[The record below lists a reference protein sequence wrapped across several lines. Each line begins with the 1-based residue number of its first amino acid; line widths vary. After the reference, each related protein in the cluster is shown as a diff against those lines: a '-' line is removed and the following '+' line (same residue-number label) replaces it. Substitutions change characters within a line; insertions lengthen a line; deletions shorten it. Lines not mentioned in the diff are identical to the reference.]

1 MTTPVSF
8 RTEVVLNRAIEEDLM
23 ERLHHY
29 GVASRYTVFVGV
41 QGVGSSGERRGDHVW
56 PEENIVVLFYLT
68 EEDSALVVKAVRELK
83 QRFPNEGIKL
93 FQYPVSA
100 LIE

>member
-1 MTTPVSF
+1 MNVPVTL

-23 ERLHHY
+23 ERLHHH

-56 PEENIVVLFYLT
+56 PEENIVVLFYLPET
-68 EEDSALVVKAVRELK
+68 ESALVVTAVRELK
-83 QRFPNEGIKL
+83 HRFPNEGIKL
-93 FQYPVSA
+93 FQYPVTA